1 MIKKILLLSTALLF
15 VVFLSSGQT
24 MVYDV
29 VKGSKTIGSVTVEI
43 SRDKGQV
50 KYKINSDVNFR
61 ILFSFNVKYQM
72 EEKFYGDRLT
82 WGKAFNTLN
91 GRIQKESEIF
101 SQDDDT
107 YKIVLDGIASI
118 TDKKH
123 ISYSVSKLYSQ
134 EPVNETAVF
143 SQSFGRYLP
152 LTKVS
157 ENSYELDSPDGVN
170 VYTYE
175 NGICKEVKV
184 SRDFANFYFRIQEE
198 SFARATETK

>member
-1 MIKKILLLSTALLF
+1 MLF
-15 VVFLSSGQT
+15 VAFFVNGQVI
-24 MVYDV
+24 VYDV
-29 VKGSKTIGSVTVEI
+29 VKGSKKIGSVTVDITKE
-43 SRDKGQV
+43 GEQV

-72 EEKFYGDRLT
+72 EEKFFGDRLT

-91 GRIQKESEIF
+91 GRLQKETEVF
-101 SQDDDT
+101 SQDDGK
-107 YKIVLDGIASI
+107 YRIVIDGVSSLTDQQEI
-118 TDKKH
+118 T
-123 ISYSVSKLYSQ
+123 YSVSKLYSQ
-134 EPVNETAVF
+134 EPINEKAVF

-157 ENSYELDSPDGVN
+157 ENSYELESPDGN
-170 VYTYE
+170 NIYTYE
-175 NGICKEVKV
+175 NGICREVKV